1 MAQGLGF
8 KLSAQPAG
16 SPPHQA
22 LETWGR
28 WAQTS
33 LISRD
38 DAGADRPALGGG
50 AEVALA
56 ENVKH
61 HDGDLVV
68 HAEGESGGVHH
79 LETASEGVPVGN
91 GLETLGPR
99 VGAGIGIVDAVDLG
113 GLEKGIGP
121 DFTGPKGGGG
131 VGGEEG
137 MTGAS
142 GEDDHPTFF
151 EVAEGP
157 ATDEGFGD
165 VFHLDGGHDA
175 GLDSG
180 AFEGVLEGE
189 RVDDCGQHPHVVS
202 GVAVHPAFAG
212 GGGAAPD
219 VSSSDDDGELE
230 GGGENVADLV
240 GEAAGDGLGEVIP
253 GFGESFAGEFQQQP
267 PAWLG
272 PMAAFEGLGG
282 IGSDKRGSRKF
293 KGGATGDG
301 VF

>member
-1 MAQGLGF
+1 MESI
-8 KLSAQPAG
+8 SAPAG
-16 SPPHQA
+16 EFIEAA
-22 LETWGR
+22 LPNSIPG
-28 WAQTS
+28 
-33 LISRD
+33 D

-56 ENVKH
+56 ENVEH
-61 HDGDLVV
+61 HDGNLVV
-68 HAEGESGGVHH
+68 HAEGKGGGIHH
-79 LETASEGVPVGN
+79 LEPASEGVPVGN

-99 VGAGIGIVDAVDLG
+99 VGAGIGVVDAVHFG
-113 GLEKGIGP
+113 GLEESVST

-131 VGGEEG
+131 VGREEG

-142 GEDDHPTFF
+142 GEDDHASLV

-165 VFHLDGGHDA
+165 VFHFDGGHDA
-175 GLDSG
+175 GLNSG
-180 AFEGVLEGE
+180 MFEGVLEGE
-189 RVDDCGQHPHVVS
+189 GVDDRGEHAHVIG

-212 GGGAAPD
+212 GGGAPPD

-230 GGGENVADLV
+230 GGRENVADLV
-240 GEAAGDGLGEVIP
+240 GKATRDGLGEVIA
-253 GFGESFAGEFQQQP
+253 GFGESFAGKFQKETTP
-267 PAWLG
+267 TIGRVSLEWVRPYFAPNSCG
-272 PMAAFEGLGG
+272 GGASKGLPG
-282 IGSDKRGSRKF
+282 KF